1 MKNMGFYI
9 FSMFLAFMFAMFISV
24 YSTIHYGD
32 MVYMNL
38 MLAFIIVVMT
48 SFFIISAVYFYSEK
62 EIPEGRISALFFIG
76 MFLLAVY
83 ASKAVDATNMTK
95 YGIFY
100 TIIVSGICS
109 YIILSKKL
117 AKKKASGTVSIKD
130 AVQDL
135 VKMKKKFLQAK
146 KTVKKNEAKK
156 EKKPEKAVKK
166 AQEKQAKI
174 VSKKAVEKAAKREVK
189 KAPGKA
195 ATKAPKKAVEKA
207 PEKTEKKSK
216 ADEEDPDLKSV
227 LNYLDKNVKK

>member
-9 FSMFLAFMFAMFISV
+9 FSMLLAFMFAMFISV

-76 MFLLAVY
+76 MFLLAIY

-95 YGIFY
+95 YAIFY
-100 TIIVSGICS
+100 TIIVSGVCS

-117 AKKKASGTVSIKD
+117 AKKRASGSVSIKD
-130 AVQDL
+130 AMQDL
-135 VKMKKKFLQAK
+135 VKMKKKFLQTK
-146 KTVKKNEAKK
+146 KTVKKSE
-156 EKKPEKAVKK
+156 EKKVVKEVPGKVVTKASKKAVKK
-166 AQEKQAKI
+166 
-174 VSKKAVEKAAKREVK
+174 S
-189 KAPGKA
+189 
-195 ATKAPKKAVEKA
+195 PKKAKPA
-207 PEKTEKKSK
+207 KT
-216 ADEEDPDLKSV
+216 DEEDPSLKSV
-227 LNYLDKNVKK
+227 LNYLDHDVKK

>member
-9 FSMFLAFMFAMFISV
+9 FSMFLVFMFAMFISV

-38 MLAFIIVVMT
+38 MFAFIVVVMA
-48 SFFIISAVYFYSEK
+48 SFFIISSVYFYSEK
-62 EIPEGRISALFFIG
+62 EIPEGRISILFFIG
-76 MFLLAVY
+76 MFFLAIY

-117 AKKKASGTVSIKD
+117 VKKKASGTVSVKD
-130 AVQDL
+130 AMQDL
-135 VKMKKKFLQAK
+135 VKMKKKFLQ
-146 KTVKKNEAKK
+146 VK
-156 EKKPEKAVKK
+156 KAVKSE
-166 AQEKQAKI
+166 EKK
-174 VSKKAVEKAAKREVK
+174 VVK
-189 KAPGKA
+189 KAPKKSVKESPKKEIKKA
-195 ATKAPKKAVEKA
+195 QKKAVEKA

-216 ADEEDPDLKSV
+216 PDDEDPSLKSV
-227 LNYLDKNVKK
+227 LNYLDHDVKQ